1 MTNRREGLSLKT
13 LNPQDTERSIT
24 MGKSAIFDGG
34 IGVSHGDAVVAR
46 DGEILRC
53 LVGSQVHGLAL
64 PNSDHDE
71 MAIYLE
77 PAHYVLGLNEYRG
90 DYISRTQPEGHRS
103 GPGDIDLVAYGLRKY
118 LRLAIKGNPTVL
130 LPLFAPSEAILSI
143 NHFGQELRGLRHAFL
158 SQQAVLRFLGFM
170 ESQRQRML
178 GQSKRHV
185 PNRPELIAKY
195 GFDTKYAAHA
205 LRLALQGLEITA
217 TGDLQLPMRANLRE
231 RVLAVKTGQIPQAE
245 VLAQISDL
253 ETSIRNRLSARDT
266 PLPEKPDLFKIEY
279 WAIQAQ
285 RRFWGW

>member
-1 MTNRREGLSLKT
+1 MNDAAEF
-13 LNPQDTERSIT
+13 NE
-24 MGKSAIFDGG
+24 MG
-34 IGVSHGDAVVAR
+34 GVSHGDPAIAR

-77 PAHYVLGLNEYRG
+77 PAHYVLGINEYRG

-130 LPLFAPSEAILSI
+130 LPLFAPAEAILSI
-143 NHFGQELRGLRHAFL
+143 NKFGLELRGLRHAFL

-205 LRLALQGLEITA
+205 LRLALQGAEIVE
-217 TGDLQLPMRANLRE
+217 TGDLQLPMREELRE
-231 RVLAVKTGQIPQAE
+231 RVLAVKTGQVPQAE
-245 VLAQISDL
+245 VLAQISEL
-253 ETSIRNRLSARDT
+253 ETEIRNRLASGNT
-266 PLPEKPDLFKIEY
+266 PLPENPDIAKIEN

-285 RRFWGW
+285 KQFWGW